1 MGFHMEGKQ
10 MELAHALAETAYIE
24 ADEAIARALQQTPV
38 LRAALD
44 TMAPELRAALGAMI
58 QATRTAA
65 AKRQM
70 ELQNGAV
77 YQGRG
82 ENRRVIRAAP

>member
-1 MGFHMEGKQ
+1 
-10 MELAHALAETAYIE
+10 MELKTALMETAYIE
-24 ADEAIARALQQTPV
+24 ADDAIARALQQTPV

-44 TMAPELRAALGAMI
+44 TMVPELRAALGEMI

-65 AKRQM
+65 SKRQM
-70 ELQNGAV
+70 ELQDGAV

-82 ENRRVIRAAP
+82 QNRRIIRAAA

>member
-1 MGFHMEGKQ
+1 MDLQ
-10 MELAHALAETAYIE
+10 AALMETAYVE
-24 ADEAIARALQQTPV
+24 ADEAIARAFQQTPT

-44 TMAPELRAALGAMI
+44 TLPLELRASVGATI
-58 QATRTAA
+58 QAVRTAA

-82 ENRRVIRAAP
+82 ENRRIIRAAN